1 MIKKILSTLIS
12 VTLLTL
18 TLNPGTGSAGDAIIL
33 SGNPYAPPVVWEEN
47 KKLRGVAPD
56 IASAILDALSIPY
69 MTKVMR
75 NWEIVQ
81 EAAKSGKID
90 LIVSAYKNDERAAYL
105 NFSIPYLA
113 QQTVIVVEK
122 GKEFHLPGWSAL
134 KGKKGVSGIG
144 ESYGQKFDTFIS
156 ENLDVSYYT
165 LERAIKTL
173 NLGEADY
180 IIIDLYTALVYTY
193 LLRGE
198 AAVTILDPPVAV
210 ENFHLAVAK
219 DSPLNAH
226 LDAINQKLK
235 ELIDSGKINELLI
248 THFDQWQK
256 KIARQSEYMQKLA
269 SQHSANQEQYLKE
282 QGEMA
287 RQRLLG
293 TMTEREGL
301 PTSAE

>member
-1 MIKKILSTLIS
+1 MMKTILPALILA
-12 VTLLTL
+12 VLLVLIPAAGL
-18 TLNPGTGSAGDAIIL
+18 TSDTFIV

-56 IASAILDALSIPY
+56 LAGTILDELSIPY
-69 MTKVMR
+69 ATRVMR

-81 EAAKSGKID
+81 DAAKEGEID
-90 LIVSAYKNDERAAYL
+90 LLVSAYKNDERATYL

-134 KGKKGVSGIG
+134 KGKKGVSGSG
-144 ESYGQKFDTFIS
+144 ESYGQKFDAFIS

-165 LERAIKTL
+165 LERAINTL

-180 IIIDLYTALVYTY
+180 LIIDLYTALVYTY

-198 AAVTILDPPVAV
+198 DAVTILDPPVTV
-210 ENFHLAVAK
+210 ENFHLAIAK
-219 DSPLNAH
+219 DSPLNNH
-226 LDAINQKLK
+226 LDSINQKLK
-235 ELIDSGKINELLI
+235 ELIDSGRVNDLLI
-248 THFDQWQK
+248 SHFDQWQK
-256 KIARQSEYMQKLA
+256 KITRQSEYMRKSA
-269 SQHSANQEQYLKE
+269 DQHSATQEQYLEK

-301 PTSAE
+301 PAAAE